1 MNKNPFSNTDKEA
14 YRIAYL
20 IAGYIRNTLN
30 IAEHKELD
38 DWVNESDRNMK
49 LFEDLTDERNIEYN
63 LQMMDKAQSEQ
74 TFRQLQQSGR
84 FEKPKGRKSRLVWMS
99 AAAAV
104 IISLTLFVVWRT
116 ANPSSSQN
124 SQPPI
129 VKNDVLQP
137 GGNKATL
144 TLPDGSVIDLAVAK
158 NGALPNAE
166 AFNILKQDDQ
176 ILVYQQESNNKV
188 VEAMH
193 MLTTPVGGQFQITLH
208 DNTKVWL
215 NAESTLRYPSAFAG
229 NERKVE
235 LSGEAYFEVSPN
247 TKAPF
252 IVVLAHSDTVKV
264 LGTHF
269 NVQAYPEEKEKAV
282 TLVEGKVLVQNVNNK
297 AVLKPGMQ
305 ASIQGDVI
313 ITTANVDIEEATG
326 WKDGLFV
333 FHDAP
338 IERIMSQVARWYNA
352 RVIYQGTIK
361 QQFNATI
368 HRDEPLSK
376 LLRLLELNGYVKF
389 KTENNIIY
397 VLP

>member
-1 MNKNPFSNTDKEA
+1 MDKEA
-14 YRIAYL
+14 HRVAYL
-20 IAGYIRNTLN
+20 IAGYIRNTLTN
-30 IAEHKELD
+30 TEHEELD

-63 LQMMDKAQSEQ
+63 LQMMDKTQSEQ
-74 TFRQLQQSGR
+74 TFRELQQSGR

-104 IISLTLFVVWRT
+104 IISLALFVVWRT

-124 SQPPI
+124 SQPSI
-129 VKNDVLQP
+129 VKNEALQP
-137 GGNKATL
+137 GGNRATL
-144 TLPDGSVIDLAVAK
+144 TLPNGFVIDLADVK

-166 AFNILKQDDQ
+166 ALNISKQDDQ
-176 ILVYQQESNNKV
+176 ILVYRQGSDNKA

-193 MLTTPVGGQFQITLH
+193 ILTTPVGGQFQVTLH

-215 NAESTLRYPSAFAG
+215 NAESTLRYPATFKG

-235 LSGEAYFEVSPN
+235 LSGEAYFEVAPN
-247 TKAPF
+247 AKTPF
-252 IVVLAHSDTVKV
+252 SVVLADSDTVTV

-269 NVQAYPEEKEKAV
+269 NVQAYPQEKEKEI
-282 TLVEGKVLVQNVNNK
+282 TLVEGKVLVQNDRNK
-297 AVLKPGMQ
+297 AVLTPGMQ
-305 ASIQGDVI
+305 AVI
-313 ITTANVDIEEATG
+313 EGNATNIIEKADIGEITG

-368 HRDEPLSK
+368 HRDEPLEK
-376 LLRLLELNGYVKF
+376 LLSLLELNGYVKF